1 MASVSLSEALTAF
14 GRPATEIPRHPVFHG
29 PAGAL
34 VTFGVLSGTGPIRY
48 SGVWIGPK
56 EIRFLEHEPKETGAA
71 GAHQLRGNSA
81 LLFELYL
88 AAARAYLERVEE
100 IDERLAE
107 AQQRGRS
114 IPLSEVWTLQRH
126 VAAVRAQI
134 GRALVGFAEC
144 TTRFSDR
151 FPAIEPA
158 APTVTG
164 ELVRVRELAM
174 SVQQGLSDLILLRNA
189 EESNR
194 IAEAANALTR
204 TSNRIAALA
213 NTSNIRMLGL
223 TYIALVLGLVSAAA
237 LIPNTGATILGMPS
251 ASWVPGI
258 WVDLILIVLI
268 VIPAWLIFSRRW
280 VRKILVDLEG
290 AETRAEEGIDD
301 LPEVSAADATHA
313 SARSREP
320 SPGKPL

>member
-1 MASVSLSEALTAF
+1 MAGVPLSEALTAF
-14 GRPATEIPRHPVFHG
+14 GRPANEPPRHPVLHG
-29 PAGAL
+29 PSGGL
-34 VTFGVLSGTGPIRY
+34 VTFGLPATNGTMRFL
-48 SGVWIGPK
+48 GVWIGAK
-56 EIRFLEHEPKETGAA
+56 EIRFIDPEPKETGAA
-71 GAHQLRGNSA
+71 QAHGLLGASA
-81 LLFELYL
+81 LLFELFL
-88 AAARAYLERVEE
+88 GAARSYLERVEE

-114 IPLSEVWTLQRH
+114 IPLADVWLLQRH
-126 VAAVRAQI
+126 VAALRAQI

-144 TTRFSDR
+144 TTRFANR
-151 FPAIEPA
+151 FPGIDMA
-158 APTVTG
+158 APTATS
-164 ELVRVRELAM
+164 ELVRVRELAQ

-251 ASWVPGI
+251 AGWVPGF
-258 WVDLILIVLI
+258 WVDVVLIVLM

-280 VRKILVDLEG
+280 VRKILRDLDE
-290 AETRAEEGIDD
+290 AEARAEEGIDD
-301 LPEVSAADATHA
+301 LPEVSSTDAIQGVPRPRDRA
-313 SARSREP
+313 PE
-320 SPGKPL
+320 KPT

>member
-1 MASVSLSEALTAF
+1 MASVPLSEALTAF
-14 GRPATEIPRHPVFHG
+14 GRPGSETPRHPVLHG

-34 VTFGVLSGTGPIRY
+34 VTFGLPAPPGPMHY
-48 SGVWIGPK
+48 VGLWIGPK
-56 EIRFLEHEPKETGAA
+56 EIRFLEPEPKDTGAA
-71 GAHQLRGNSA
+71 TAHRLSGASA
-81 LLFELYL
+81 ALYELYL
-88 AAARAYLERVEE
+88 GAARVYLERVEE

-114 IPLSEVWTLQRH
+114 IPLADIWTLQRH
-126 VAAVRAQI
+126 VAAVRAQL
-134 GRALVGFAEC
+134 GRALVGFGEC
-144 TTRFSDR
+144 TTRYAER
-151 FPAIEPA
+151 FPGLDAA
-158 APTVTG
+158 APAVTG

-251 ASWVPGI
+251 AGWVPGV
-258 WVDLILIVLI
+258 WVDLILVILI

-280 VRKILVDLEG
+280 VRRILRDLDE
-290 AETRAEEGIDD
+290 AEARAEEGILD
-301 LPEVSAADATHA
+301 LPEVSSAEAARGAPPPK
-313 SARSREP
+313 EP
-320 SPGKPL
+320 PSGKPL